1 MTCPDCATHTP
12 ASSSRATVERPSKGD
27 LEMTVH
33 ALHGIFW
40 ALNMIVG
47 HKAADGIAPERQ
59 LAEGVDGLILA
70 GRMLTEEVIERF

>member
-1 MTCPDCATHTP
+1 MTCPDCSAPSTDL
-12 ASSSRATVERPSKGD
+12 SRASVAHPDVGD
-27 LEMTVH
+27 LQMTVH

-70 GRMLTEEVIERF
+70 GRLLTEEVIERF

>member
-1 MTCPDCATHTP
+1 MTRPDRGAPTDL
-12 ASSSRATVERPSKGD
+12 SRASVKRPDLGD
-27 LEMTVH
+27 LQMTVH

-40 ALNMIVG
+40 AMNMIVG

-70 GRMLTEEVIERF
+70 GRLLTEEVIERF